1 MDHRPYEDW
10 LLNDER
16 LTPEQDRDLRAHLRN
31 CLTCTTLA
39 RANLTL
45 RSAAVITPAEGF
57 ALRFQTR
64 LAAQRK
70 VQQRR
75 TLIGLFLLAIVG
87 AGSLFWLLSPFL
99 PYLELPPAQL
109 AGIWISNLVYLALTA
124 RALGAL
130 GNTILNVLGSQ
141 VPTYVWTLLVLL
153 LGGMSFLW
161 IFSFRR
167 LGKIAH
173 SAA

>member
-16 LTPEQDRDLRAHLRN
+16 LTPEQDRELRAHLRN

-39 RANLTL
+39 RANLSL
-45 RSAAVITPAEGF
+45 RSAAVIAPADGF

-64 LAAQRK
+64 LIVQRK